1 MRQWNFLISILTLG
15 CSFASVSMA
24 QEQLGTLSV
33 SDLTLRPQGF
43 YREQQEGEFVLGESS
58 VGILWTLDDRLS
70 SKFRIGAHSLRG
82 KPKLYADTKS
92 ESDIDLVEAYGE
104 YESLFGRFRIG
115 LIPLEIGR
123 EGVLSESELIFPRS
137 EIYSQGLVGLRD
149 IGLNYFITYNY
160 FFTGFSVFNGE
171 SGNSQDHKTWY
182 AARWG
187 YDFHKLRV
195 EAFGQTGSTDP
206 SSTTGS
212 SLTVARFNAAQTSK
226 WRMGGVYA
234 DWRPSSFRLSLDFAV
249 GDKEQNQ
256 ESFRFAT
263 SNLEFGQMFSE
274 GLGYF
279 VRYNP
284 FDPDLKT
291 DNDGVHKV
299 SLALVKANKSSTSK
313 VILIGSKVMEEGVQT
328 PNDEIRLIWSVTPL
342 YFPQSN

>member
-1 MRQWNFLISILTLG
+1 MLHAKIIDLKKEKIEVNKAEEFISSSKFGASLIFKGTVSIKVIMRQWNFLISILTLG

-149 IGLNYFITYNY
+149 IGLNYFITYN
-160 FFTGFSVFNGE
+160 
-171 SGNSQDHKTWY
+171 
-182 AARWG
+182 
-187 YDFHKLRV
+187 
-195 EAFGQTGSTDP
+195 
-206 SSTTGS
+206 
-212 SLTVARFNAAQTSK
+212 
-226 WRMGGVYA
+226 
-234 DWRPSSFRLSLDFAV
+234 
-249 GDKEQNQ
+249 
-256 ESFRFAT
+256 
-263 SNLEFGQMFSE
+263 
-274 GLGYF
+274 
-279 VRYNP
+279 
-284 FDPDLKT
+284 
-291 DNDGVHKV
+291 
-299 SLALVKANKSSTSK
+299 
-313 VILIGSKVMEEGVQT
+313 
-328 PNDEIRLIWSVTPL
+328 
-342 YFPQSN
+342 